1 MLFEP
6 EQPSADAPESAAAP
20 ATPSAAPAASA
31 APADSADT
39 TQETDALGADLE
51 PEAPDPD
58 EAEEELEGVKL
69 KGKKEL
75 LERLKSERLM
85 HGDYTRKTQ
94 TLAQERDTLKAERE
108 GFQQQAQLHQQLIRE
123 VAQVTALDE
132 RLQQFQKLDW
142 NAVIAQDAAQA
153 QRLQIEFSQLQAARG
168 QLVGS
173 LTQKQQQMQFMQQQE
188 IAKRTNEAQAFL
200 MREFKDWSPEKDRQ
214 LEAYARSEGID
225 TRALGGFLLQNP
237 AIAKALDKAMKW
249 DQAAKKRAER
259 PAPAPAPKPISRVG
273 GVAASNT
280 KPLSAMS
287 ISEIAEL
294 RAKQRAKR

>member
-1 MLFEP
+1 MLFES
-6 EQPSADAPESAAAP
+6 EQPSAEAPESAAAP
-20 ATPSAAPAASA
+20 ATPSAAPAAPA
-31 APADSADT
+31 APADSAQTDT
-39 TQETDALGADLE
+39 ETDALGTDLDQ
-51 PEAPDPD
+51 EAPDPD

-94 TLAQERDTLKAERE
+94 TLAQDRETLKAERE
-108 GFQQQAQLHQQLIRE
+108 GFQQQTQLQQQLIRE

-132 RLQQFQKLDW
+132 RLAQFQKLDW

-225 TRALGGFLLQNP
+225 TRALGGFLLHNP

-249 DQAAKKRAER
+249 DLAAKKRAER
-259 PAPAPAPKPISRVG
+259 PVPAPAPKPISRVG

-280 KPLSAMS
+280 KAPSDMTPT
-287 ISEIAEL
+287 EY
-294 RAKQRAKR
+294 AKWRQERKKR